1 MDRMH
6 SGHSMT
12 HPAHPTLE
20 SVREFWDRRPCNVRH
35 SAKPAGTLE
44 YFDEVERRKYF
55 VEPHIPEFA
64 QFSRW
69 KGKRVLELGCGIG
82 TDSINFARQGA
93 HLTAVD
99 LSRRSLE
106 ICQQRFRVY
115 GLQASFYCGNIEQL
129 SSFLPSQRFD
139 LVYSFGVIHHTP
151 NPKNVLA
158 GIRRFCSP
166 DTEVRV
172 MLYSKWSW
180 KVLWILLSY
189 GHGAIWKLHNLVRTY
204 SEAQT
209 GCPVT
214 YSYSFREITELFE
227 GFQIQSVRKEH
238 IFPYVIERYVKY
250 EYEPLWYFRVLPK
263 PMFSW
268 LEHQLGWH
276 TLVVAKAKN
285 KDRV

>member
-1 MDRMH
+1 
-6 SGHSMT
+6 MT

-82 TDSINFARQGA
+82 TDSINFARAGA
-93 HLTAVD
+93 NLTAVD

-106 ICQQRFRVY
+106 VCQQRFHVY
-115 GLQASFYCGNIEQL
+115 GLQADFYSGNIEQL

-151 NPKNVLA
+151 NPKNVFA
-158 GIRRFCSP
+158 EIRKFCSA

-180 KVLWILLSY
+180 KVLWILSTY
-189 GHGAIWKLHNLVRTY
+189 GHGAVWRLQHLVRTY

-214 YSYSFREITELFE
+214 YYYSFREIERLLQ
-227 GFQIQSVRKEH
+227 GFQIQSIRKDH
-238 IFPYVIERYVKY
+238 IFPYIIEKYVQYQY
-250 EYEPLWYFRVLPK
+250 ERPWYFRAMPTQV
-263 PMFSW
+263 FRW

-276 TLVVAKAKN
+276 TLVVAKAG
-285 KDRV
+285 DIA